1 MPFCK
6 FTLGIFL
13 SFLLVFNPWALA
25 QKAELPVPAPGKHL
39 YYLSKPEQSDTQI
52 RTTAKALYYGISVA
66 VITGTAI
73 KTGIHL
79 GAFWAAVTAIWSTAK
94 TAIYLR
100 GLSTLE
106 QHVKQRIKSR
116 QLLKAL
122 QVIPGISRAFLVTSS
137 TPEFQGP
144 LTTKMHNTSHL
155 IVETDQIIEASDD
168 FVSSYGTPL
177 EITDSEKTHIELS
190 LIVESKVNKTLANL
204 TLDDIFKGI
213 TLDPQTT
220 ENWRNQA
227 GLFQK
232 ERKFFEKEFSR
243 SRDFEISIAANLVF
257 PDGKRIDMGELFSGG
272 EVLGFL
278 RMGHLQKLSKDRS
291 LSMPLNLTE
300 RSYVDSE
307 ECIANMDSI
316 STESAGEFMPFP
328 LGSFP
333 WLP

>member
-1 MPFCK
+1 M
-6 FTLGIFL
+6 
-13 SFLLVFNPWALA
+13 
-25 QKAELPVPAPGKHL
+25 
-39 YYLSKPEQSDTQI
+39 
-52 RTTAKALYYGISVA
+52 
-66 VITGTAI
+66 
-73 KTGIHL
+73 
-79 GAFWAAVTAIWSTAK
+79 
-94 TAIYLR
+94 
-100 GLSTLE
+100 
-106 QHVKQRIKSR
+106 
-116 QLLKAL
+116 
-122 QVIPGISRAFLVTSS
+122 
-137 TPEFQGP
+137 
-144 LTTKMHNTSHL
+144 
-155 IVETDQIIEASDD
+155 
-168 FVSSYGTPL
+168 

-243 SRDFEISIAANLVF
+243 SRDFDISIAANLVF